1 MAYAIVLQTVECV
14 VSLGFSLVS
23 PMEQLS
29 SEQTLDRVLDM
40 VVHIA

>member
-23 PMEQLS
+23 PMVLFFFFFFFFFS
-29 SEQTLDRVLDM
+29 FSIFFFSE
-40 VVHIA
+40 